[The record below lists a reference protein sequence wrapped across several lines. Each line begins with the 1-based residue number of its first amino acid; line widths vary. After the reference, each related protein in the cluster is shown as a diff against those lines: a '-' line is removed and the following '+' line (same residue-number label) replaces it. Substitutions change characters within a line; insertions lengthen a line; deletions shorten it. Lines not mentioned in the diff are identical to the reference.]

1 MYINS
6 EMIGQKI
13 KHIRREQRMSQ
24 SALAQKLNKTLRTV
38 QKYESGE
45 IMPSLDMIDEIA
57 LALGVSPADIIG
69 YRQSTIEI
77 NSVADVLTVL
87 YQLDMKVGLRY
98 EIDVNRTSGEEEW
111 NCCIRFDARD
121 AFGRYNADL
130 CVLLEEF
137 RQEREKYDRY
147 IGSRKTLDAW
157 WFQKKPQYEGKILV
171 DKAERLLSDEELLHL
186 REGLSERTEKQTRKK
201 ATPKK
206 GDQD

>member
-6 EMIGQKI
+6 ETIGQRI
-13 KHIRREQRMSQ
+13 KALRREAKLSQ
-24 SALAQKLNKTLRTV
+24 SALAQKLQKTLRTV

-57 LALGVSPADIIG
+57 LALGVLPADIIG

-98 EIDVNRTSGEEEW
+98 EIDVNRTSGGEEW

-121 AFGRYNADL
+121 EFGRYNADL
-130 CVLLEEF
+130 CALLEDF

-171 DKAERLLSDEELLHL
+171 NKAERLLSDEELLHL
-186 REGLSERTEKQTRKK
+186 REGLSDRTTKNAKK
-201 ATPKK
+201 TAAPKK